1 MKNIGL
7 IILSIIITGLNVAAF
22 GLIVGL
28 MATAGTVGILISGY
42 LYFQM
47 KKTKIIEEAHQNDQP
62 FFNNEAEWK
71 AYYHRDATPLSE
83 ESELK
88 ILLAENISQLAV
100 S

>member
-7 IILSIIITGLNVAAF
+7 IILSIIITSLNVAAF
-22 GLIVGL
+22 GLVVGL
-28 MATAGTVGILISGY
+28 MATAGVIAALASGY
-42 LYFQM
+42 IYFQM
-47 KKTKIIEEAHQNDQP
+47 KKEKIIEESHLSNQP
-62 FFNNEAEWK
+62 FFNNEEEWK

-88 ILLAENISQLAV
+88 ILLAENINQLAV